1 VINQTKRIWLKKYDK
16 GWLTKVDSYDIDKL
30 KEINMD
36 MDATEE
42 LKLTYEF
49 EWEKIVVSRSRDWSS
64 QRKRSGE
71 LGL

>member
-1 VINQTKRIWLKKYDK
+1 
-16 GWLTKVDSYDIDKL
+16 VDSYDIDKL

-49 EWEKIVVSRSRDWSS
+49 E
-64 QRKRSGE
+64 
-71 LGL
+71 